1 MKVQSRFR
9 SFAVP
14 NLGHERDGSDDMS
27 APEAAAAARPDES
40 SNSQNGE
47 PVEQTVSP
55 SAPITETEVGEYRE
69 QDRVLPV
76 SRPLSPLR
84 RAILTSAAMLSP
96 RLDVSSRPS
105 HFNVPVDLTVS
116 RLQCKHRENNEEC
129 GPRHIQNLQRGEG
142 CRPGVCVRIH

>member
-9 SFAVP
+9 SLAVP

-84 RAILTSAAMLSP
+84 RAHSDICGYVFPSLRCEFTPFSFQCTGGLNRESTTVQTS
-96 RLDVSSRPS
+96 
-105 HFNVPVDLTVS
+105 
-116 RLQCKHRENNEEC
+116 RE
-129 GPRHIQNLQRGEG
+129 
-142 CRPGVCVRIH
+142 